1 MNLFACSV
9 VCVRLVGARARKRE
23 GGGTAAAVPSAES
36 RRLFICGVKG
46 EVFHLSIEVIRLFIL
61 LFYRG
66 RVVQRGIDYLPEAI
80 FVLCLA
86 LIIHAIERVI
96 TNPLCKSTRL
106 IVLQL
111 RYP

>member
-1 MNLFACSV
+1 MNLDFAFC
-9 VCVRLVGARARKRE
+9 
-23 GGGTAAAVPSAES
+23 
-36 RRLFICGVKG
+36 LFICGVKG

-111 RYP
+111 RYDVIINVVKCKLF